1 MAVNPYKKYQEQSIT
16 TMTQGELLNV
26 LYETCT
32 KRINTAIIA
41 IEEKKYDVAN
51 ENIQKAKNIIRHRDE
66 TLDKNYE
73 ISGSLSAL
81 YDFFIYQLTTANI
94 KKNVEMLREVAP
106 MIEELGKTFKEAD
119 KIARRK
125 RA

>member
-1 MAVNPYKKYQEQSIT
+1 MPVNPYKKYQEQSIA

-26 LYETCT
+26 LYETCY

-51 ENIQKAKNIIRHRDE
+51 QNVQKAKNIIRHLDE

-73 ISGSLSAL
+73 ISESLASL
-81 YDFFIYQLTTANI
+81 YDFFIYQLTTANV
-94 KKNVEMLREVAP
+94 KKNTEMLREVAE
-106 MIEELGKTFKEAD
+106 MIAD
-119 KIARRK
+119 GRK
-125 RA
+125 GNPDR

>member
-1 MAVNPYKKYQEQSIT
+1 MPVNPYKKYQEQSIA

-26 LYETCT
+26 LYETCY

-51 ENIQKAKNIIRHRDE
+51 QNVQKAKNIIRHLDE

>member
-1 MAVNPYKKYQEQSIT
+1 MAVNPYKKYQEQSIA

-51 ENIQKAKNIIRHRDE
+51 ENIQKAKNIIRHLDE

>member
-1 MAVNPYKKYQEQSIT
+1 MPVNPYKKYQEQSIA

-26 LYETCT
+26 LYETCY

-51 ENIQKAKNIIRHRDE
+51 QNVQKAKNIIRHLDE

-73 ISGSLSAL
+73 ISESLASL
-81 YDFFIYQLTTANI
+81 YDFFIYQLTTANV
-94 KKNVEMLREVAP
+94 KNNTEMLREVAE
-106 MIEELGKTFKEAD
+106 MIDELGKTFKGAD
-119 KIARRK
+119 KIARKK

>member
-51 ENIQKAKNIIRHRDE
+51 ENIQKAKNIIRHLDE

>member
-1 MAVNPYKKYQEQSIT
+1 MPVNPYKKYQEQSIA

-26 LYETCT
+26 LYETCY

-51 ENIQKAKNIIRHRDE
+51 QNVQKAKNIIRHLDE

-73 ISGSLSAL
+73 ISESLASL
-81 YDFFIYQLTTANI
+81 YDFFIYQLTTANV
-94 KKNVEMLREVAP
+94 KKNTEMLREVAE
-106 MIEELGKTFKEAD
+106 MIDELGKTFKEAD
-119 KIARRK
+119 KIARKK

>member
-1 MAVNPYKKYQEQSIT
+1 MAVNPYKKYQEQSIA

-51 ENIQKAKNIIRHRDE
+51 ENIQKAKNIIRHLDE

-119 KIARRK
+119 KIARKK

>member
-1 MAVNPYKKYQEQSIT
+1 MSVNPYKKYQEQSIA

-26 LYETCT
+26 LYETCY

-51 ENIQKAKNIIRHRDE
+51 QNVQKAKNIIRHLDE

-73 ISGSLSAL
+73 ISESLASL
-81 YDFFIYQLTTANI
+81 YDFFIYQLTTANV
-94 KKNVEMLREVAP
+94 KKNTEMLREVAE
-106 MIEELGKTFKEAD
+106 MIDELGKTFKEAD
-119 KIARRK
+119 KIARKK